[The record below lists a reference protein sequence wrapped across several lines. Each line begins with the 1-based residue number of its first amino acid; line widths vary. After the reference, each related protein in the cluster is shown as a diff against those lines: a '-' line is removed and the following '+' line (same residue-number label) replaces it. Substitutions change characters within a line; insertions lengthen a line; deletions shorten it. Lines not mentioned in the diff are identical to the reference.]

1 MARSCFSSHSCHELT
16 HVCSTCQPTPRY
28 PSKVCRPGVT
38 PNLQAG
44 LIQPVCRLNSL
55 VKSTSS
61 LSATRLRRSRGQS
74 GRKAIAK
81 SVQAAARSE
90 TVASAKRTSAAAA
103 EPPPPAPQA
112 AAAAATAVA
121 SARVTSAAG
130 TLLLAASAALTA
142 AAAAPAAALAAIQ
155 LEVSQLGALQLEALQ
170 VGHTAADTV
179 GTAVTEAAAAAAD
192 TLAAAAP
199 QTTAAAGAAGA
210 AAESV
215 MGSITAVLAGLPS
228 MGFGIGLSPQVG
240 IALALT
246 LVGSLSTALGGALV
260 VLQAVPDIKRLGLLQ
275 GFASGLMLSLT
286 FFDLVPEAIET
297 IGFPAANLWFFGGAL
312 LFATVVHFVPEP
324 SLAPEPS
331 VNPAPSSEP
340 LLKYASGPVSEPTS
354 KPASQRTSEPFTE
367 RQRTDQPIQPSAV
380 APAATAPA
388 EATAAVPP
396 APPAA
401 ALAPTLTPPPPDSPP
416 PLIRKQTLARLNSPS
431 ASSSSSFYL
440 PSSLSSL
447 DLTQPLGSESPDSDP
462 NQASGLARAGQVEHP
477 NLVRGL
483 GSDSYRDIHV
493 EHWLSGIKS
502 SGWDSRDGNTGDS
515 QVGEGRD
522 RGVDGEGEERR
533 RLKDVADEKEAEVGE
548 REMQRRRQA
557 VLWSGVITALGIS
570 LHNFPEGI
578 AVFLGSMKGLR
589 VGISLAVAIALH
601 NIPEGLA
608 VALPIYFGTRSRWAA
623 FRAAALSGAAEP
635 LGVVF
640 VALFFPASLA
650 PDIIEGLLAGGTCS
664 ALSSPLATLF
674 ITPFSTP
681 AGLCIPMCPSPSF
694 SIPLHPILS
703 ICTPCHPSPSL
714 SISLHPSPFLCIPLH
729 PSAFLCIP
737 LNAVGG
743 IMAFL
748 VLHEML
754 PLAFEYAGHRRAVQA
769 MFLGM
774 AVMSANLH
782 LLALSLP
789 PDISL

>member
-1 MARSCFSSHSCHELT
+1 
-16 HVCSTCQPTPRY
+16 
-28 PSKVCRPGVT
+28 VCRSGVT
-38 PNLQAG
+38 PSRQSG
-44 LIQPVCRLNSL
+44 LIQPVCRLDPL
-55 VKSTSS
+55 VKFTSS
-61 LSATRLRRSRGQS
+61 LSTTHLRNSREHS
-74 GRKAIAK
+74 GKQVVSK
-81 SVQAAARSE
+81 SVKAARSE
-90 TVASAKRTSAAAA
+90 RGPPA
-103 EPPPPAPQA
+103 PPPAPPPQTVA
-112 AAAAATAVA
+112 AAAAAAA
-121 SARVTSAAG
+121 SVRATSAGG

-142 AAAAPAAALAAIQ
+142 AAATPAAALAAIQ
-155 LEVSQLGALQLEALQ
+155 LQVSQLGALQLEALQ

-179 GTAVTEAAAAAAD
+179 GTAVTGAAAAAAAVAAD

-199 QTTAAAGAAGA
+199 QA

-215 MGSITAVLAGLPS
+215 MASIASVLAGLPS

-286 FFDLVPEAIET
+286 FFDLVPEAIEA
-297 IGFPAANLWFFGGAL
+297 IGFPAANLWFFAGAL
-312 LFATVVHFVPEP
+312 LFATVVHLVPEP

-331 VNPAPSSEP
+331 VAPEPSSEP
-340 LLKYASGPVSEPTS
+340 LLQYSSDPVSEPTS
-354 KPASQRTSEPFTE
+354 EPASQPTSEPFTE
-367 RQRTDQPIQPSAV
+367 RQQTEQPIQPSAV
-380 APAATAPA
+380 APAATATA

-396 APPAA
+396 APAAA
-401 ALAPTLTPPPPDSPP
+401 ALAPTVKPPPPDSPP

-440 PSSLSSL
+440 PSLSSL
-447 DLTQPLGSESPDSDP
+447 DLAQALGSESPELDP
-462 NQASGLARAGQVEHP
+462 NRASGSARVGSVDHP
-477 NLVRGL
+477 NLVRGS
-483 GSDSYRDIHV
+483 GSDSDRDSRV

-502 SGWDSRDGNTGDS
+502 SEWDSRDGVGSGNTDDTRMGGG
-515 QVGEGRD
+515 GE
-522 RGVDGEGEERR
+522 RGVEGVGEERR
-533 RLKDVADEKEAEVGE
+533 RLKGGTDAKRASGGSREEEMGVWGKGGWGERERREREEGEGGLGKKEVGEREVGE

-650 PDIIEGLLAGGTCS
+650 PDIIEGLLAG
-664 ALSSPLATLF
+664 
-674 ITPFSTP
+674 
-681 AGLCIPMCPSPSF
+681 
-694 SIPLHPILS
+694 
-703 ICTPCHPSPSL
+703 
-714 SISLHPSPFLCIPLH
+714 
-729 PSAFLCIP
+729 
-737 LNAVGG
+737 VGG